1 VLTPPISSHNRLASA
16 LFRKHGVEPTK
27 VVEADQESVISSLVA
42 SGVGLSLMREDV
54 ALEREAA
61 GEICLW
67 DQGRAT
73 TTLWFIYQQER
84 AEDPVIRALLEGLRD
99 TWQLGEARVA
109 PLRKRAAR
117 R

>member
-1 VLTPPISSHNRLASA
+1 M
-16 LFRKHGVEPTK
+16 
-27 VVEADQESVISSLVA
+27 VEADQESVISSLAA

-67 DQGRAT
+67 DQGRAHHDA
-73 TTLWFIYQQER
+73 LVHLPAER
-84 AEDPVIRALLEGLRD
+84 ADEPVIRALLDGLRD
-99 TWQLGEARVA
+99 TWGLHEERVE
-109 PLRKRAAR
+109 PLRQRAAR